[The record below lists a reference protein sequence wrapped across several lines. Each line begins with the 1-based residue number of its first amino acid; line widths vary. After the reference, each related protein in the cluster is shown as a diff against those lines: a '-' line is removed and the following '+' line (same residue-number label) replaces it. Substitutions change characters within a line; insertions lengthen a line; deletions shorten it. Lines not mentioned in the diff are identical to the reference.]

1 MADQSGEAP
10 KLIIDSDWKNE
21 AQAEREKLAA
31 AEKQASEAS
40 GGPGEGEMPEADFRG
55 LMGMLATQALMYMG
69 GIADPN
75 TGKPV
80 FDPMYAQHMIELL
93 GVLEE
98 KTKGNLTEEEA
109 GEISGVLHEL
119 RSRFVELMQIVA
131 KQQAT
136 AGSGGGPA
144 GPMPPKG

>member
-1 MADQSGEAP
+1 MADESGEAP

-31 AEKQASEAS
+31 AEKQSSEAG

-98 KTKGNLTEEEA
+98 KTKGNLTEEES
-109 GEISGVLHEL
+109 GEITGVLHEL

-131 KQQAT
+131 KQQG
-136 AGSGGGPA
+136 AGQPGGPT
-144 GPMPPKG
+144 GPMPPQG

>member
-1 MADQSGEAP
+1 MADETGDAP

-31 AEKQASEAS
+31 SEKQAGAAGSE
-40 GGPGEGEMPEADFRG
+40 GGPEEMPEADFRG

-69 GIADPN
+69 GINDPS

-80 FDPMYAQHMIELL
+80 FDPMYAQHMIDLL

-98 KTKGNLTEEEA
+98 KTKGNLTDEET

-131 KQQAT
+131 KQQGA
-136 AGSGGGPA
+136 APA
-144 GPMPPKG
+144 GPKPPQQ

>member
-1 MADQSGEAP
+1 MAENSGDAP

-31 AEKQASEAS
+31 SEKKSE
-40 GGPGEGEMPEADFRG
+40 GQQGEGAPGEMPPADFNG

-69 GIADPN
+69 GIADPS

-80 FDPMYAQHMIELL
+80 FDPLYAQHMIDLL

-98 KTKGNLTEEEA
+98 KTKGNLSAEEA
-109 GEISGVLHEL
+109 SEIAGVLHEL
-119 RSRFVELMQIVA
+119 RSRFVELMQMVA
-131 KQQAT
+131 KQRAST
-136 AGSGGGPA
+136 GGAGS
-144 GPMPPKG
+144 MPPGGF